1 MKTLN
6 TIQTLSKIGKVLS
19 KIAFILSIIGAAV
32 CCVGIVCYALLNNA
46 IKIDGQEISAFLT
59 QRANISGASVYAIM
73 AAGILLCAAEAVVAR
88 FAEIYF
94 KNELAAGMPFTFEGA
109 QEMLRLGII
118 TIAVP
123 LGTVIVCAIIL
134 GIASSF
140 VPGLEKVDI
149 DNSGSVALGV
159 MFIILS
165 VIFKYGAEIREGK

>member
-19 KIAFILSIIGAAV
+19 KIVFILSIIGAAV
-32 CCVGIVCYALLNNA
+32 CCIGIVCYALLHNV
-46 IKIDGQEISAFLT
+46 IKIDGRELSTILAMRADISVA
-59 QRANISGASVYAIM
+59 SGYVIM

-94 KNELAAGMPFTFEGA
+94 KNELAAGTPFTFEGA

-123 LGTVIVCAIIL
+123 LGTVIVCSIAV
-134 GIASSF
+134 GIATQFASGF
-140 VPGLEKVDI
+140 DKI
-149 DNSGSVALGV
+149 DFSNATSVALGV